1 MNKETWKDIKGYEG
15 LYQVSNF
22 GNVRNK
28 KFKIL
33 KPRKNKNG
41 YFQVNLSKNNKHKN
55 YYIHRLVAI
64 MFLKNEYDYSC
75 INHKDEN
82 KLNNN
87 INNLEWCSY
96 SYNNNYG
103 IMKNLCS
110 KAVLQYD
117 KNHNLIK
124 EWNSIN
130 EIERNLNIFHGSI
143 SKCCQGKLKSTGG
156 YVFKYKN

>member
-1 MNKETWKDIKGYEG
+1 MQKETWKDIKGYEG

-55 YYIHRLVAI
+55 YYVHRLVAI
-64 MFLKNEYDYSC
+64 MFLKNEYDYPC

-110 KAVLQYD
+110 KVILQYD
-117 KNHNLIK
+117 KNYNLIK